1 MAVDDSGSTAEDTAV
16 TLDLAGND
24 NDVDDGLDLTS
35 IVITQQPDH
44 GTLVVNSNGTVT
56 YTPDT
61 NYNGPDSF
69 QYTI

>member
-1 MAVDDSGSTAEDTAV
+1 
-16 TLDLAGND
+16 
-24 NDVDDGLDLTS
+24 DLTS

-69 QYTI
+69 QYTIADAAGNVSNAATVNLTVTPDNDPPVAVDD

>member
-44 GTLVVNSNGTVT
+44 GTLLINGDGTVT
-56 YTPDT
+56 YTPDA
-61 NYNGPDSF
+61 NYN
-69 QYTI
+69 